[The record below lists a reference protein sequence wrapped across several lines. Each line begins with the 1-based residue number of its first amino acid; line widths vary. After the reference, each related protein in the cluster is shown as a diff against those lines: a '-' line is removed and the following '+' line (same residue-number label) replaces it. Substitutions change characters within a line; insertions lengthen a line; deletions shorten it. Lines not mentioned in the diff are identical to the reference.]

1 MQRNGWLSMDEKA
14 KIIVSMHAATV
25 RLGIRPGVGGGGG
38 KAIFSSSPY
47 NVMIFGQLF
56 ST

>member
-14 KIIVSMHAATV
+14 KIIVSVHAATV
-25 RLGIRPGVGGGGG
+25 RLGIGVGVGGGG

-47 NVMIFGQLF
+47 DVMIFGQLF